1 MESAS
6 AQVDP
11 VAIGA
16 VDVSRADLWRDDSA
30 VALLDRMRRLEP
42 VHFCPNSAFGPYWSL
57 TRYEDIVRAELR
69 PSLFS
74 SSYRRGGIT
83 IFGDSASPAD
93 EMLPMFL
100 AMDGCAHAAPRRAI
114 APALG
119 PSEIAELAAPLRRRT
134 AELVDS
140 LPVGER
146 IDWVERVAVE
156 LTTQMLALLLD
167 FPWDERR
174 RLATWSDWA
183 GDIEAARDPALG
195 RRRMAVLREC
205 GSRFLRLAR
214 ERRDGRPRPDLISR
228 MLRCPKLA
236 SASPREFLGHLVL
249 LIIGGN
255 DTTRNT
261 LSALPIVNR
270 LFPSEW
276 CKIVRRPELAANAA
290 QELIRWQTPLSH
302 MRRTATR
309 DTEVGGRPIAA
320 GEKVVMWYASANRD
334 EALFDNAGAFV
345 ADRPN
350 ARRHLAFGAG
360 VHRCLGA
367 RLAQLQVVTFLE
379 VLVERGLRPVQ
390 DGACERVASSFI
402 RGYRRM
408 PTRLVRG
415 EPPGGSLGD
424 MADRPGRV
432 FLSRE
437 VAG

>member
-1 MESAS
+1 MMQILA

-11 VAIGA
+11 GA
-16 VDVSRADLWRDDSA
+16 MEEVDVSRADLWRDDSA
-30 VALLDRMRRLEP
+30 VALLDLMRRREP
-42 VHFCPNSAFGPYWSL
+42 IHFCSKSAFGPFWSL
-57 TRYEDIVRAELR
+57 TRYEDIVLAELR
-69 PSLFS
+69 PFLFS
-74 SSYRRGGIT
+74 SCYRRGGIT

-93 EMLPMFL
+93 ELLPMFL
-100 AMDGCAHAAPRRAI
+100 AMDGRAHAVPRRAI

-119 PSEIAELAAPLRRRT
+119 PSEIDALAEPLRRRT
-134 AELVDS
+134 GELIDS

-146 IDWVERVAVE
+146 FDWAECVAVE

-167 FPWDERR
+167 FPWGERR

-183 GDIEAARDPALG
+183 GDIEAARDPVLG
-195 RRRMAVLREC
+195 QRRMELLREC
-205 GSRFLRLAR
+205 GSRFLRLSR
-214 ERRDGRPRPDLISR
+214 ERREGEPRADLISR
-228 MLRCPKLA
+228 MLRCPSLA
-236 SASPREFLGHLVL
+236 AASPREFLGHLVL

-270 LFPSEW
+270 LFPAEW
-276 CKIVRRPELAANAA
+276 RKIVRRPELAANAA

-309 DTEVGGRPIAA
+309 DTELGGRHIAA
-320 GEKVVMWYASANRD
+320 GDKVVMWYASANRD
-334 EALFDNAGAFV
+334 EAVFDDGDAFV

-367 RLAQLQVVTFLE
+367 RLAQLQVVTLLE
-379 VLVERGLRPVQ
+379 VLMERGLRPVQ

-408 PTRLVRG
+408 PARLVR
-415 EPPGGSLGD
+415 D
-424 MADRPGRV
+424 
-432 FLSRE
+432 
-437 VAG
+437 